1 MQYTLSITM
10 FMILFFIPV
19 FLHVCLP
26 TLQSQQRRGGALL
39 VWITAVVIGTVSI
52 AFACHSYSSTEVS
65 IDAPQRTAWA
75 LGAVVVHVFILE
87 AQLLKSTSSS
97 SSAGCSVVD
106 AGRVSEWAR
115 VLSTVLTDTSRALLI
130 SALVLS
136 VLYSTYPLNPNQV
149 NVAFA
154 FVSLVVGTCAWQAF
168 VRFVIALLEGHPLRS
183 STTVIV
189 VVLVVGVLLSGLVPL
204 QHASSLVVL
213 SMRVAVLPALV
224 IRALV
229 VNDLYCCYMTTT
241 CNALLLRQHQ
251 QTGSTEPTTSTV
263 QCADA
268 LAFTGDGWDAGN
280 LGRFYLQ
287 VSSFECIH
295 ADKNGL
301 L

>member
-1 MQYTLSITM
+1 MKYTMLLTK

-19 FLHVCLP
+19 FLHLCLP

-52 AFACHSYSSTEVS
+52 AFACHSSNSTEVS

-87 AQLLKSTSSS
+87 AQFLKSTSSSS

-130 SALVLS
+130 CALVLS
-136 VLYSTYPLNPNQV
+136 VLYSTYPLNPNQM
-149 NVAFA
+149 NVAFGY
-154 FVSLVVGTCAWQAF
+154 VSFVVGMCAWQAF
-168 VRFVIALLEGHPLRS
+168 VRFVIALVEGHPLRS

-224 IRALV
+224 IRALI

-241 CNALLLRQHQ
+241 CNALLLLQ
-251 QTGSTEPTTSTV
+251 QTGSTEPTTTTV

-295 ADKNGL
+295 TEKNGL

>member
-1 MQYTLSITM
+1 
-10 FMILFFIPV
+10 MILFFIPV

-26 TLQSQQRRGGALL
+26 TLQSQQRRGGVLL
-39 VWITAVVIGTVSI
+39 VWITAAVIGTASI
-52 AFACHSYSSTEVS
+52 AFACHSSNSTEVS

-75 LGAVVVHVFILE
+75 LGAVVIHVFILE
-87 AQLLKSTSSS
+87 AQLLKSTTSSSS

-115 VLSTVLTDTSRALLI
+115 VLSTVLTDTSRTLLI
-130 SALVLS
+130 CALVLS

-154 FVSLVVGTCAWQAF
+154 YVSFVVGMCAWQAF

-204 QHASSLVVL
+204 QHASSLAVL

-241 CNALLLRQHQ
+241 CNALLLHQHQ
-251 QTGSTEPTTSTV
+251 QTGSTEPNTSTV

-295 ADKNGL
+295 TTKNGL